1 MEDEAKEQTKV
12 KTKTEI
18 KVGQINLNNQIKEV
32 EMNQEGLYLTQM
44 LFIGQ

>member
-12 KTKTEI
+12 KTKAEI